1 MQVSDLPPENFYIK
15 DVFSHFFTDLPKVN
29 HLILNSAIIDLLWF
43 RLGTKSALSL

>member
-29 HLILNSAIIDLLWF
+29 HLILNSAIIDLYGSGWEQ
-43 RLGTKSALSL
+43 KAH